1 MPEEDA
7 GSFLKWRPVDGDDR
21 NPYSASMNRDA
32 DWSPV
37 WGTSTRWGFN
47 KMSHPKGNPSEWLW
61 GTQFQQFL
69 IEFQLMILLIQ
80 LLSFKLKL
88 SVIWAPIISIIKLLS
103 QKKFEFYWKLL
114 IKLMTQ
120 LAIQSLGWKFG
131 FQASRKWSCWIS
143 AALNWFHFERLS
155 NEFFNWIWNRKIR
168 LLLSNGQGLSDSKFA
183 GRAHHSTISGH
194 DGIPQDWQVSS
205 TWMLNQFHHLIT
217 FV

>member
-1 MPEEDA
+1 MR
-7 GSFLKWRPVDGDDR
+7 FQ
-21 NPYSASMNRDA
+21 RDE
-32 DWSPV
+32 SSERQPF
-37 WGTSTRWGFN
+37 GMIMRLTISTIFN
-47 KMSHPKGNPSEWLW
+47 WISINDSIDSI
-61 GTQFQQFL
+61 
-69 IEFQLMILLIQ
+69 IEFQIETFSHMSSNHFNNQ
-80 LLSFKLKL
+80 TFKSKN
-88 SVIWAPIISIIKLLS
+88 
-103 QKKFEFYWKLL
+103 FEFYWKLL

-120 LAIQSLGWKFG
+120 LAIQSLGRKFG

-168 LLLSNGQGLSDSKFA
+168 LLLSNKQGLSDSKFA

-194 DGIPQDWQVSS
+194 DGIPQDWQASS